1 MARLNDITHFLDDTL
16 HLEKFPADPSNNGL
30 QFEGTDQVRR
40 AVFAVDACE
49 EIFSAAIE
57 RDADFIFVHHGLS
70 WGSGFRRI
78 TGSNARRFTAL
89 AANGIS
95 LYAAHLPLDAH
106 EKLGHNILL
115 AGMAGIRNLVPF
127 GEYHGYHIGFQGE
140 LEKPVT
146 LRALAKQFH
155 EQLPSEG
162 EFRLLGDPALK
173 VRHPG
178 VISGGGSW
186 PELYAEIEKL
196 GVDCLVTG
204 EAGHTSFHYALES
217 GTPVLMLGH
226 YRSET
231 PGVFAVMDLVRKKF
245 RIETEFI
252 DCPTGL

>member
-1 MARLNDITHFLDDTL
+1 MARLNDITRFLDDTL
-16 HLEKFPADPSNNGL
+16 HLADFPADPSNNGL
-30 QFEGTDQVRR
+30 QFEGTDEVRR
-40 AVFAVDACE
+40 AVFAVDACM

-57 RDADFIFVHHGLS
+57 RDADFLFVHHGLS
-70 WGSGFRRI
+70 WDTGFRRI

-89 AANGIS
+89 AANGLS
-95 LYAAHLPLDAH
+95 LYAAHLPLDAN

-115 AGMAGIRNLVPF
+115 AGMAGIREPKPF
-127 GEYHGYHIGFQGE
+127 GEQHGYHIGFQGE
-140 LEKPVT
+140 LARPVT
-146 LRALAKQFH
+146 IGTLAKRFH

-162 EFRLLGDPALK
+162 EFRLLGDPSMK
-173 VRHPG
+173 IRHPG
-178 VISGGGSW
+178 IISGGGSW

-196 GVDCLVTG
+196 GVDCLITG
-204 EAGHTSFHYALES
+204 EAGHSSFHYALET

-231 PGVFAVMDLVRKKF
+231 PGVVALMDIVRKKF